1 MTALTV
7 IGCILLFLVFLLS
20 IKVTVT
26 VIYNEELMLYVRVL
40 FVKIKILPKSN
51 KKSGPHSMSTEK
63 AKKIR
68 RKLKKKSEKKK
79 LKAKEKKRKKQEK
92 KENVKAVENKK
103 SFSEII
109 EIIRMITDVVKTALK
124 VFFGHIRIKVARLH
138 VNVAT
143 GDAATTAIA
152 YGAISQAAFY
162 LFDALELPKN
172 ISKPDVR
179 DFSVK
184 ADYLSDK
191 LTADIKISFSVRLWH
206 VLHTA
211 FAALGKAIKHLLKIK
226 AKQENKK

>member
-7 IGCILLFLVFLLS
+7 IGCILLFLIFLLS
-20 IKVTVT
+20 VKATVT
-26 VIYNEELMLYVRVL
+26 VIYNEELTLFVRVL

-51 KKSGPHSMSTEK
+51 KKRGPHSMSTGK
-63 AKKIR
+63 AEKIR

-79 LKAKEKKRKKQEK
+79 LKAKEKKRRKQEK
-92 KENVKAVENKK
+92 KENVKPSENKK
-103 SFSEII
+103 SLSEII

-152 YGAISQAAFY
+152 YGAVSQAVFY
-162 LFDALELPKN
+162 LFDVLELPKN
-172 ISKPDVR
+172 VSKPDVR
-179 DFSVK
+179 DFSVN

-191 LTADIKISFSVRLWH
+191 ITADIKISFSVRLWH

-211 FAALGKAIKHLLKIK
+211 FAALGKALKHLLKIK